1 MNLQNRERIAPSP
14 VLHKIGQL
22 ALFLHDV
29 DGKAAVLAFKVYVLD
44 TAVLKIGS
52 SLHAE
57 AKAIFLQLLHRS
69 LQVGGAHCDVAVL
82 AQKWALHA
90 LEIVAGKLGLLSV
103 AGLQVEQ
110 LAQQQRQLLGLACV
124 VGVDADVLQLK
135 RVFIWCFSCYFMG
148 KISTAPTVSASRRMK
163 YCGMVNFQNSVIL

>member
-1 MNLQNRERIAPSP
+1 M
-14 VLHKIGQL
+14 
-22 ALFLHDV
+22 
-29 DGKAAVLAFKVYVLD
+29 DGKTAVLALKIHILD
-44 TAVLKIGS
+44 AAVLKIGG

-57 AKAIFLQLLHRS
+57 AEAIFLQLLHRS

-82 AQKWALHA
+82 AQKGALHA

-124 VGVDADVLQLK
+124 VGVDADMLQL
-135 RVFIWCFSCYFMG
+135 IWCFSCYFMG

>member
-1 MNLQNRERIAPSP
+1 MNPQNRERIAPSP

-29 DGKAAVLAFKVYVLD
+29 DGKTAVLALKIHILD
-44 TAVLKIGS
+44 AAVLKIGG

-57 AKAIFLQLLHRS
+57 AEAIFLQLLHRS

-82 AQKWALHA
+82 AQKGALHA

-124 VGVDADVLQLK
+124 VGVDADMLQLK

>member
-29 DGKAAVLAFKVYVLD
+29 DGKAAVLAVKIYVLD

-82 AQKWALHA
+82 AQKGALHA

-110 LAQQQRQLLGLACV
+110 LAQQQRRCSASPALS
-124 VGVDADVLQLK
+124 VLMPTCSSSN
-135 RVFIWCFSCYFMG
+135 VFFIWCFSCYFMG

>member
-29 DGKAAVLAFKVYVLD
+29 DGKAAVLALKIYVLD
-44 TAVLKIGS
+44 AAVLKIGS

-82 AQKWALHA
+82 AQKGALHA

-103 AGLQVEQ
+103 AGL
-110 LAQQQRQLLGLACV
+110 
-124 VGVDADVLQLK
+124 
-135 RVFIWCFSCYFMG
+135 
-148 KISTAPTVSASRRMK
+148 
-163 YCGMVNFQNSVIL
+163 